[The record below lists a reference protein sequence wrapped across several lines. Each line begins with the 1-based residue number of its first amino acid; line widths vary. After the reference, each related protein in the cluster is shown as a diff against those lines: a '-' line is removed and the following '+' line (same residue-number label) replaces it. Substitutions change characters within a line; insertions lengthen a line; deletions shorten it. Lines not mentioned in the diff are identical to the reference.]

1 MVCDNKLPRGTSML
15 PVFAH
20 IQVNWQ
26 QCHSWDIEDHSVW
39 LGNFI
44 PCHIKCHCRHI
55 HHHSVSLDKKW
66 VCVMGSQKYTILL
79 LRWQLPLLTSCV
91 YEEVQ
96 ICKLLKREDKCRQLK
111 WHCARLLRL
120 PIKWLV
126 TWSQELP
133 GQWWCFRKDES
144 TWISLQKL
152 QMAGAMEALHN
163 VMSIGIV
170 TLWNNRK
177 FSLLS
182 PTLNGRETRRAQ
194 YDYK

>member
-1 MVCDNKLPRGTSML
+1 MPLLRHWGP
-15 PVFAH
+15 
-20 IQVNWQ
+20 
-26 QCHSWDIEDHSVW
+26 QCLTWEFHPLSYQMSLSTHSSPLRVA
-39 LGNFI
+39 GQ
-44 PCHIKCHCRHI
+44 
-55 HHHSVSLDKKW
+55 KW
-66 VCVMGSQKYTILL
+66 VCVMGSQIYTILL

-182 PTLNGRETRRAQ
+182 PTLNGRETRRSQ

>member
-1 MVCDNKLPRGTSML
+1 MIINCLAGHPCCLCLLISRLTDNNATLETLRTTVSDLGISS
-15 PVFAH
+15 PVISNVA
-20 IQVNWQ
+20 V
-26 QCHSWDIEDHSVW
+26 DT
-39 LGNFI
+39 FI
-44 PCHIKCHCRHI
+44 TTPCRWT
-55 HHHSVSLDKKW
+55 KKW
-66 VCVMGSQKYTILL
+66 VCVMGSQIYTILQ

-111 WHCARLLRL
+111 WHCAHLLRL

-152 QMAGAMEALHN
+152 QMAGAM
-163 VMSIGIV
+163 
-170 TLWNNRK
+170 
-177 FSLLS
+177 
-182 PTLNGRETRRAQ
+182 
-194 YDYK
+194 D